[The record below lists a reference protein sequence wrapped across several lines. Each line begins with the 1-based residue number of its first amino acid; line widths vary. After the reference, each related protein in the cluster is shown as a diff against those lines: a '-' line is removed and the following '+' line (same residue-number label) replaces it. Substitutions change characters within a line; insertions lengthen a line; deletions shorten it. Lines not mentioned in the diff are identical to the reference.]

1 MLLAAYFILALFVI
15 ILSMKLS
22 DYVDLLDKRTNLSG
36 VFLGGVMLAAV
47 TSLPELFTSISS
59 VVFINKPELVIGNI
73 LGSNLFN
80 VAALCVVSLIGF
92 KTVMHTQVAASHRST
107 VIFSMLIYGLLALVA
122 IDAFHIYFFGINIV
136 SFLIV
141 VLYLLGVRSLSSDDG
156 VAENEEV
163 GPGLTPKQILMRFA
177 CLSIVLVITSIA
189 ITFVTDRISLRYNLG
204 ASFAGAIFLGVAT
217 SLPELVSTAQ
227 LIRLNN
233 FNAACG
239 NILGSNLFNFT
250 ILSISDFLYTAG
262 TIYIFEEQSR
272 VMLSCG
278 ILASLAMLLFIC
290 FNQRDIIMRPKR
302 YGSLVN
308 LLLLLLGAGC
318 YAFFLMLTV

>member
-1 MLLAAYFILALFVI
+1 MLIFSYALLALLVIVLA
-15 ILSMKLS
+15 MKLS

-36 VFLGGVMLAAV
+36 AFLGGVMLAAV

-59 VVFINKPELVIGNI
+59 VVFINKPEMVIGNI

-80 VAALCVVSLIGF
+80 VAALSVVSLIGF
-92 KTVMHTQVAASHRST
+92 KTVLHTQVAPSHRVT

-141 VLYLLGVRSLSSDDG
+141 GLYVLGVRSLSSDDG
-156 VAENEEV
+156 VAENEYV
-163 GPGLTPKQILMRFA
+163 GTGLTPKQILLRFA
-177 CLSIVLVITSIA
+177 CLSIMLVAASIA

-204 ASFAGAIFLGVAT
+204 ASFAGAVFLGVAT
-217 SLPELVSTAQ
+217 SLPELVSTVQ

-233 FNAACG
+233 YNAACG

-262 TIYIFEEQSR
+262 TIYIFEQQSQIL
-272 VMLSCG
+272 LSCG
-278 ILASLAMLLFIC
+278 IIASLCMLLFIN
-290 FNQRDIIMRPKR
+290 FNQQNILARPKR
-302 YGSLVN
+302 YGVIIN
-308 LLLLLLGAGC
+308 LLLLLFGVGS
-318 YAFFLMLTV
+318 YAAFLMLTV